1 MASVRYL
8 VIDKSGREHELD
20 LADIEACPPVAE
32 DPMLKQFIE
41 SEEIGHVPHEP
52 PAHIE
57 LMRRLELVD
66 YEPASDVGHMR
77 FYPKG
82 ALMKDLIADWVLDMA
97 LSLGAMVIETPTMYR
112 ADEPDIRAQAE
123 RFIEKDYKLQVGG
136 KTLFLRFAGD
146 FGLFKMM
153 KDAQMSVKQLPIRV
167 FEIAPSYRLETR
179 RECVGLRRMRKFTM
193 PDLHCFCKD
202 LEQGMEEFRLLS
214 LKYAELLRGLGLDF
228 VHAYRAEEAFYEEH
242 RDFFVKVA
250 VELGKNTLVQLM
262 PERKHYWA
270 LKSEFQYVD
279 SVGKNFQLATVQ
291 IDVED
296 SERYGITYVDVDGSE
311 KGCIIIHS
319 SPGSIERL
327 MCAVLEEAAKAIRAG
342 KLAQLPTW
350 LSPTQVRV
358 IPIADRHLEY
368 AIKVAEELVRAG
380 IRADVDDR
388 GRTMDWKVRVAGM
401 EWVPYVAV
409 VGDRE
414 VERGTVTVTIR
425 ALSEPGKPY
434 KVEMSVEELKAR
446 VLKELE
452 GRPRRPHYL
461 PMLLS
466 KRPVFRWAG

>member
-1 MASVRYL
+1 MAGVEYL
-8 VIDKSGREHELD
+8 VIDRQGREHELD
-20 LADIEACPPVAE
+20 LTDLDACPPVAE
-32 DPMLKQFIE
+32 DPMLKQFILA
-41 SEEIGHVPHEP
+41 EEVGHMPHEAP
-52 PAHIE
+52 PHIE

-66 YEPASDVGHMR
+66 YEPASDVGHFR

-82 ALMKDLIADWVLDMA
+82 ALMKDLIIDWVLDVA

-146 FGLFKMM
+146 FGLFRMM
-153 KDAQMSVKQLPIRV
+153 KTVRMSVKQLPVRI

-202 LEQGMEEFRLLS
+202 LDQAFEEFELLT
-214 LKYAELLRGLGLDF
+214 LKYAELLRGLGLSF
-228 VHAYRAEEAFYEEH
+228 VHACRAERAFYEEH
-242 RDFFVKVA
+242 KDFFIRVA
-250 VELGKNTLVQLM
+250 TELGQPALVQLL

-270 LKSEFQYVD
+270 LKNEFQYVD
-279 SVGKNFQLATVQ
+279 SVGKNFQLSTVQ

-296 SERYGITYVDVDGSE
+296 SERYGITYTDVDGSE
-311 KGCIIIHS
+311 RGCIIVHS

-342 KLAQLPTW
+342 GLAKLPTW
-350 LSPTQVRV
+350 LSPTQVRL
-358 IPIADRHLEY
+358 IPIADRHLDY
-368 AIKVAEELVRAG
+368 AIRVAEELVRAG

-388 GRTMDWKVRVAGM
+388 GRTMDWKVREAAR
-401 EWVPYVAV
+401 EWVPYVGV

-414 VERGTVTVTIR
+414 VRDNTVMVTIR
-425 ALSEPGKPY
+425 ARSEPGRPY
-434 KVEMSVEELKAR
+434 KVSMTVEELKR
-446 VLKELE
+446 TVLSELE
-452 GRPRRPHYL
+452 GKPRRPHYL

-466 KRPVFRWAG
+466 KRPVFR

>member
-1 MASVRYL
+1 MAGASYL
-8 VIDKSGREHELD
+8 VIDRSGREHELD
-20 LADIEACPPVAE
+20 LADLEACPPVAE
-32 DPMLKQFIE
+32 DALLRQFIL
-41 SEEIGHVPHEP
+41 SEEVGHVPHEA

-82 ALMKDLIADWVLDMA
+82 ALMKALIEDWVLEMA

-146 FGLFKMM
+146 FGLFRMM
-153 KDAQMSVKQLPIRV
+153 KNVRMNVRQLPIRV

-179 RECVGLRRMRKFTM
+179 RECVGLRRTRKFTM

-214 LKYAELLRGLGLDF
+214 LKYAELIRGLGLDF
-228 VHAYRAEEAFYEEH
+228 VHAYRAERAFYEEH

-250 VELGKNTLVQLM
+250 VELGKNTLVQLL

-296 SERYGITYVDVDGSE
+296 SERYGITYVDADGSE
-311 KGCIIIHS
+311 RGCIIIHS

-327 MCAVLEEAAKAIRAG
+327 MCAVLEEAAKAIKAG
-342 KLAQLPTW
+342 GLAKLPTW
-350 LSPTQVRV
+350 LAPTQVRL

-388 GRTMDWKVRVAGM
+388 RRSMDWKVRMAGL
-401 EWVPYVAV
+401 EWVPYVGV

-414 VERGTVTVTIR
+414 VGRGTVMVTIR
-425 ALSEPGKPY
+425 ALSEPDRPHR
-434 KVEMSVEELKAR
+434 VEMSVEELKAA
-446 VLKELE
+446 VLRELE

-466 KRPVFRWAG
+466 RRPAFR

>member
-1 MASVRYL
+1 MTLGEARYL
-8 VIDKSGREHELD
+8 VIDRSGREHELD
-20 LADIEACPPVAE
+20 LTDPEKCPPVAE
-32 DPMLKQFIE
+32 DPMLKQFIL
-41 SEEIGHVPHEP
+41 SEEVGYMPHEP

-82 ALMKDLIADWVLDMA
+82 ALMKDLIADWVLGVA

-123 RFIEKDYKLQVGG
+123 RFVEKDYKLQVGN
-136 KTLFLRFAGD
+136 KVLFLRFAGD
-146 FGLFKMM
+146 FGLFRMM
-153 KDAQMSVKQLPIRV
+153 KDVKMSVRQLPVRV

-202 LEQGMEEFRLLS
+202 VEQALEEFRLLT
-214 LKYAELLRGLGLDF
+214 LKYAELLKGLGLDF
-228 VHAYRAEEAFYEEH
+228 VHAYRAEEAFYEEN
-242 RDFFVKVA
+242 RDFFVKLA
-250 VELGKNTLVQLM
+250 VELGKPTLVQLM

-270 LKSEFQYVD
+270 LKNEFQYVD
-279 SVGKNFQLATVQ
+279 SVGKSFQLSTVQ

-296 SERYGITYVDVDGSE
+296 SERYGITYVDTDGSE
-311 KGCIIIHS
+311 KGCTIVHS

-327 MCAVLEEAAKAIRAG
+327 MCAVLEEAAKMMKAG
-342 KLAQLPTW
+342 GLAMLPTW

-358 IPIADRHLEY
+358 IPIADRHLDY
-368 AIKVAEELVRAG
+368 ALKVAEELVRAG

-388 GRTMDWKVRVAGM
+388 RRSMDWKVRMAGM

-409 VGDRE
+409 VGDKE
-414 VERGTVTVTIR
+414 VAQGTVMVTIR
-425 ALSEPGKPY
+425 AKSGPDRPY
-434 KVEMSVEELKAR
+434 KLSMTIDELRQA

-452 GRPRRPHYL
+452 GKPRRPHYL
-461 PMLLS
+461 PIRLS
-466 KRPVFRWAG
+466 MRPAFR

>member
-1 MASVRYL
+1 LSGAEYL
-8 VIDKSGREHELD
+8 VIGKDGREHELD
-20 LADIEACPPVAE
+20 LTDPEACPPVAE
-32 DPMLKQFIE
+32 DPLLKQFIL
-41 SEEIGHVPHEP
+41 SEEVGYVPHEP

-82 ALMKDLIADWVLDMA
+82 ALMKDLIEDWVLDMA

-123 RFIEKDYKLQVGG
+123 RFVEKDYKIDVGG
-136 KTLFLRFAGD
+136 KVLFLRFAGD
-146 FGLFKMM
+146 FGLFRMM
-153 KDAQMSVKQLPIRV
+153 KDVRMNVRQLPVRV

-202 LEQGMEEFRLLS
+202 LEQALEEFRLLT

-228 VHAYRAEEAFYEEH
+228 VHAYRAERAFYQEH
-242 RDFFVKVA
+242 RDFFVKLA
-250 VELGKNTLVQLM
+250 VELGKPTLVQLF

-270 LKSEFQYVD
+270 LKSELQYVD
-279 SVGKNFQLATVQ
+279 SVGKNFQLGTVQ
-291 IDVED
+291 VDVED
-296 SERYGITYVDVDGSE
+296 SERYGITYVDTDGSE

-327 MCAVLEEAAKAIRAG
+327 LCAVLEEAAKAIKAG
-342 KLAQLPTW
+342 GLAKLPTW
-350 LSPTQVRV
+350 LSPTQVRL
-358 IPIADRHLEY
+358 IPIADRHLDY
-368 AIKVAEELVRAG
+368 ALKVAEELVAAG

-388 GRTMDWKVRVAGM
+388 RRSMDWKVRAAGM
-401 EWVPYVAV
+401 EWVPYVGV
-409 VGDRE
+409 VGDKE
-414 VERGTVTVTIR
+414 VKEGTVMVTIR
-425 ALSEPGKPY
+425 AKSEPNRPY
-434 KVEMSVEELKAR
+434 QVKMTVDELKR
-446 VLKELE
+446 TVLEELE
-452 GRPRRPHYL
+452 GKPKRPHYL

-466 KRPVFRWAG
+466 KRPAFR